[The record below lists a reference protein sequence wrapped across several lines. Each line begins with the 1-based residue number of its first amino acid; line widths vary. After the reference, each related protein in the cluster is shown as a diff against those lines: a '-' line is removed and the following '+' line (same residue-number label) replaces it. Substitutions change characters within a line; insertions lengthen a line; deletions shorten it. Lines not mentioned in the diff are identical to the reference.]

1 MTQQIAP
8 KEDEN
13 LRPDEEFG
21 DVIDT
26 RKPLRLGLRVL
37 ALGFGGFLLWAAFA
51 PLAEGVPTPGTVSV
65 ATKRKPIQHLTGGI
79 IEDIYVREGQIVKEG
94 QVLLRLND
102 SVARANFEA
111 ARQHYMGLQAMES
124 RLIAV
129 QASAD
134 EIKFPA
140 EVVTSTDPMVQQQVA
155 NQLSLF
161 ASQKAGLQ
169 AELAAMRE
177 AILGQRSMVDAFKAD
192 LETKREQY
200 ASLQDEIAGI
210 RDLVAEGYLPKA
222 RERDL
227 QRQLASVRG
236 AISQLSGNI
245 DRTYR
250 AIAEVEQKILQ
261 RRQSYREQSETQ
273 LASIRLELQADRE
286 KFRATSEDLARTS
299 IRAPVSGQV
308 IGLQLQSKGAVLM
321 PGQKLMDIVPSD
333 EELVI
338 ETRIP
343 PQYAERVKEGMI
355 AEVQFS
361 TFANSPS
368 VVVDG
373 KIRSVSHD
381 LLAEATPN
389 GAVAYYASQIVIT
402 PEGLKKLGNRQ
413 MRPGMPVEII
423 LKTGERTLLQYLLKP
438 LTERFTGAMREN

>member
-1 MTQQIAP
+1 MTQEIAQSG
-8 KEDEN
+8 DEN
-13 LRPDEEFG
+13 LRQDEEFR
-21 DVIDT
+21 DAIDT
-26 RKPLRLGLRVL
+26 RKPLRVGLRVL

-79 IEDIYVREGQIVKEG
+79 IEEIFVREGQMVKEG
-94 QVLLRLND
+94 QLLIQLNS

-129 QASAD
+129 QSGAED
-134 EIKFPA
+134 IKFPV
-140 EVVTSTDPMVQQQVA
+140 EVATSTDPMVQQQVA

-161 ASQKAGLQ
+161 NSQKAGLQ
-169 AELAAMRE
+169 AEFAAMRE
-177 AILGQRSMVDAFKAD
+177 AMLGQKAMVEAFKAD
-192 LETKREQY
+192 LETKQEQY
-200 ASLQDEIAGI
+200 ASLEDELAGI
-210 RDLVAEGYLPKA
+210 KDLVAEGYIPQAK
-222 RERDL
+222 ERDL
-227 QRQLASVRG
+227 RRQLSGVRG
-236 AISQLSGNI
+236 AISQLNGNI

-250 AIAEVEQKILQ
+250 TIAEIQQKMIQ
-261 RRQSYREQSETQ
+261 RRQSSREQSETQ
-273 LASIRLELQADRE
+273 LAGIRLELQADRE
-286 KFRATSEDLARTS
+286 KFKAASEELARTS
-299 IRAPVSGQV
+299 IRASASGQV
-308 IGLQLQSKGAVLM
+308 IGLQFQAKGAVVQ
-321 PGQKLMDIVPSD
+321 PAQKLMDIVPSG

-373 KIRSVSHD
+373 KIRSISHD

-389 GAVAYYASQIVIT
+389 GAVAYYSSQVVIT

-413 MRPGMPVEII
+413 LRPGMPVEII